1 MLPDMLRRD
10 RKRLV
15 GLFSDEVLEEGAQIV
30 ANANVPIPIP
40 SLGHVTS
47 AYWSDTLRRPIALAL
62 VAGGNARIRQTLY
75 VPMPAGG
82 IAVRVTAPVFY
93 DPQGARLHD

>member
-1 MLPDMLRRD
+1 MPM
-10 RKRLV
+10 
-15 GLFSDEVLEEGAQIV
+15 
-30 ANANVPIPIP
+30 
-40 SLGHVTS
+40 LGHVTS
-47 AYWSDTLRRPIALAL
+47 AYWSETLRRPIALAL
-62 VAGGNARIRQTLY
+62 VAGGTRADRQTLY